1 MAELVGI
8 NGVQIVDGIYWNS
21 GVALSRKGERHD
33 VVVFVVVKRAA
44 SLVKSSPYSFQTV
57 TVSNNVNASRL

>member
-1 MAELVGI
+1 M
-8 NGVQIVDGIYWNS
+8 DGIYWNS

-57 TVSNNVNASRL
+57 TAFNNVNASRL